1 MIKFTAKKM
10 RKLFLNCCFLLLI
23 VQFNVFGLLPFQ
35 TDDVNSLTPLKTSL
49 TIQANIYYGDEEA
62 ADIMFATNDKRKQSK
77 PQKILS
83 RIIESYENSYCFYFS
98 FESCFC
104 GNFSSTK

>member
-23 VQFNVFGLLPFQ
+23 VQFNVFDARPFQ
-35 TDDVNSLTPLKTSL
+35 ADEVNPLTQLKASL
-49 TIQANIYYGDEEA
+49 TIQADIYYGDEEA

-98 FESCFC
+98 FEPCFC

>member
-1 MIKFTAKKM
+1 M

-23 VQFNVFGLLPFQ
+23 FQLNVFGSLPFQ

-62 ADIMFATNDKRKQSK
+62 TDIMFATNVKKEA
-77 PQKILS
+77 
-83 RIIESYENSYCFYFS
+83 IEAAKDFIAYN
-98 FESCFC
+98 
-104 GNFSSTK
+104 

>member
-23 VQFNVFGLLPFQ
+23 VQLNVFGSLPFQ

-62 ADIMFATNDKRKQSK
+62 ADIMFATNDKKEA
-77 PQKILS
+77 
-83 RIIESYENSYCFYFS
+83 IEAAKDFIAYN
-98 FESCFC
+98 
-104 GNFSSTK
+104 

>member
-1 MIKFTAKKM
+1 MIKFTAKKL

-23 VQFNVFGLLPFQ
+23 VQLNVFGSLPFQ

-62 ADIMFATNDKRKQSK
+62 ADIMFATNDKKEA
-77 PQKILS
+77 
-83 RIIESYENSYCFYFS
+83 IEAAKDFIAYN
-98 FESCFC
+98 
-104 GNFSSTK
+104 